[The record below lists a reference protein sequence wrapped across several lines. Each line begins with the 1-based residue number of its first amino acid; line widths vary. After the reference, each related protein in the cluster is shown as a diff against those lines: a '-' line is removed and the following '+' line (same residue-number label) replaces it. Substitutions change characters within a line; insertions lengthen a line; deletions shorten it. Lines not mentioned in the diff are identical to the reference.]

1 MSASA
6 EAPLPRSDG
15 VFAEADRRISRH
27 KWPFVGRLPLLQTFT
42 LSDVPGQLV
51 LDTAKACLSEA
62 GFSKPVNVEPG
73 SQDRL
78 FYRKER
84 LYYGILLAFRN
95 RVRAPDIQRQKR
107 QQSAAWLVLFFGSA
121 IFMGF
126 AVSESGHGGPI
137 PWGYVSLIVFLPLP
151 LLFVA
156 VYYGVEVLYSWWWEE
171 AVRIVYSGLRP
182 DSSTSTAVAGFPTE
196 VRVWIF
202 GGRVLAGGGPL
213 GHWRRIGA
221 DPTVGA
227 LAEKWRDRLVG
238 ARSMAATRP
247 S

>member
-6 EAPLPRSDG
+6 EAPQPRFDG
-15 VFAEADRRISRH
+15 VFAEADQLILRR
-27 KWPFVGRLPLLQTFT
+27 KWPFVDRLPLLQTFT
-42 LSDVPGQLV
+42 VSDIPGQLV
-51 LDTAKACLSEA
+51 LDTAKACLNEA

-73 SQDRL
+73 TQDRL

-84 LYYGILLAFRN
+84 LYYGLLLAVRN
-95 RVRAPDIQRQKR
+95 KVRAPDIQRQR
-107 QQSAAWLVLFFGSA
+107 RRQSAAWLVLFFGLA
-121 IFMGF
+121 IFIGF

-137 PWGYVSLIVFLPLP
+137 PWEYVPLIVFLPLP

-156 VYYGVEVLYSWWWEE
+156 VYYGIEVHYSWWWEE
-171 AVRIVYSGLRP
+171 AVRIVYCGLRP
-182 DSSTSTAVAGFPTE
+182 DSSTSTSVAGLPTA

-202 GGRVLAGGGPL
+202 GGRVLAGGAPL
-213 GHWRRIGA
+213 GQWRRIDA

-227 LAEKWRDRLVG
+227 LAEKWKDRFAG
-238 ARSMAATRP
+238 ARSTAPTRP